1 MISIAV
7 IYLFISDLGLCKP
20 ADKPSKTNEIY
31 GILPYIAQVLLGR
44 PYTKAA
50 DIYSFGNIM
59 WEKTSGIPAFNNIPH
74 DYNLSLKI
82 CQGLRPNII
91 EGTLPEYAKLMK
103 NVGILISIKDR
114 LLKNY

>member
-1 MISIAV
+1 M
-7 IYLFISDLGLCKP
+7 
-20 ADKPSKTNEIY
+20 
-31 GILPYIAQVLLGR
+31 
-44 PYTKAA
+44 
-50 DIYSFGNIM
+50 
-59 WEKTSGIPAFNNIPH
+59 TSGIPIFNNISH
-74 DYNLSLKI
+74 DFSLALKI